1 MVITCKASRFFALG
15 LVSLVGFHLQPPQG
29 CWLDVVRRQASA
41 PLSLGNQGGD
51 SWVIGNKKRPASL
64 QAVWNSMVAGDGI
77 EPPTRGFS
85 IPCSTN

>member
-1 MVITCKASRFFALG
+1 MLSIF
-15 LVSLVGFHLQPPQG
+15 
-29 CWLDVVRRQASA
+29 DRRQAIDGVLFSDGHMC
-41 PLSLGNQGGD
+41 PVDGVG
-51 SWVIGNKKRPASL
+51 SWAIGNEKRPASL